1 MSAVESQTPS
11 PAPAPSRSRLRRV
24 LIAGA
29 FVLSGFVIGVG
40 TSALSQGYGMG
51 GWHDMRSGWSH
62 HGWSGDG
69 PRGPFFGSFGEGGGR
84 FFQGRA
90 ERVIGR
96 LLSTV
101 DANPEQKER
110 VAAIVQRAMDDLR
123 SLRDQGFELR
133 KQMGQVLFAPTIDR
147 GKLESLRAEQMG
159 LADRASRRIVDALAA
174 AGDVLTPAQRADL
187 GRLTEARRRWLRG

>member
-11 PAPAPSRSRLRRV
+11 PAPAAPRSRLRRV

-29 FVLSGFVIGVG
+29 FVLSGFVIGIG

-51 GWHDMRSGWSH
+51 GWRDMH
-62 HGWSGDG
+62 HGWSHDGWFGGG
-69 PRGPFFGSFGEGGGR
+69 PRGPFGEGAGR
-84 FFQGRA
+84 FFQPRA

-96 LLSTV
+96 ALSAI
-101 DANPEQKER
+101 DASAEQKEK
-110 VAAIVQRAMDDLR
+110 VATIAQRAMDDLR

-133 KQMGQVLFAPTIDR
+133 KQMGQVLFAPAIDR
-147 GKLESLRAEQMG
+147 SKLESIRTEQMM
-159 LADRASRRIVDALAA
+159 LADRASKRVVDALAE

-187 GRLTEARRRWLRG
+187 GRLIEARRRWLRG